1 MGAAFALVGAPI
13 NEEDVVIS
21 DMGAAFAL
29 VGAPI
34 NEEDVVISD
43 MGGYGPDALVTL

>member
-1 MGAAFALVGAPI
+1 
-13 NEEDVVIS
+13 VVIS